1 VAGPTRLDQALHSA
15 TLILSEITETP
26 KLDAQILLSHVLD
39 RERSWLLAHPEYQLD
54 EARVHVFNNL
64 VARVRQ
70 GEALPYITGER
81 WFYGRRFT
89 VSPAVLIP
97 RPETELLVEMGLDY
111 LRNHPGRRYAVDVG
125 TGSGCIA
132 VTLCGEV
139 PDLKMLA
146 VDRSFE
152 AVQIAHAN
160 AFKHGVG
167 EQIDFIVSDL
177 LSGITTEFDLICA
190 NLPYIPV
197 KRLAS
202 LEVARREPVLA
213 LDGGPEGLIYIVQ
226 LIRAAESY
234 LTPGGCLILEI
245 DETQGKA
252 LVQLVSEMYPAWSV
266 ALQHDLAGLDR
277 VMELVREE

>member
-1 VAGPTRLDQALHSA
+1 MDETELH
-15 TLILSEITETP
+15 
-26 KLDAQILLSHVLD
+26 D
-39 RERSWLLAHPEYQLD
+39 
-54 EARVHVFNNL
+54 FNNL
-64 VARVRQ
+64 IARVRQ
-70 GEALPYITGER
+70 GEALPYVTGER

-89 VSPAVLIP
+89 VSPVVLIP

-111 LRNHPGRRYAVDVG
+111 LRNHPGRRHAVDVG

-132 VTLCGEV
+132 VTLCAEV
-139 PDLKMLA
+139 PDLEMLA

-177 LSGITTEFDLICA
+177 LSGISTEIDLLCA
-190 NLPYIPV
+190 NLPYIPG

-202 LEVARREPVLA
+202 LEVTQREPISA
-213 LDGGPEGLIYIVQ
+213 LDGGPDGLIYIAQ

-252 LVQLVSEMYPAWSV
+252 LVQLVGEMYPAWSV
-266 ALQHDLAGLDR
+266 ALHHDLAGLDR
-277 VMELVREE
+277 VVEIVREE